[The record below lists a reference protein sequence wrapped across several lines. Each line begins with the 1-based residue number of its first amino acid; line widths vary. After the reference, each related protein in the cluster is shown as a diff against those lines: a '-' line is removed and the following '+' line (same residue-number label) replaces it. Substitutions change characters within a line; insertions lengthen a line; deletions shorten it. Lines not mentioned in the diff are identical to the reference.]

1 MAFAR
6 FVTWNLRPG
15 TRDEALEILDGFSD
29 KAKGTKGFKGIFA
42 FRDLDNPNTAY
53 ILSLWD
59 SEETLNAVASGLVPR
74 VVKAV
79 GDRLLEPPIVKS
91 MEARELAAQTISIPA

>member
-29 KAKGTKGFKGIFA
+29 EAKKTKGFKGIFA
-42 FRDLDNPNTAY
+42 FRALDNPNTAY
-53 ILSLWD
+53 VLSLWD
-59 SEETLNAVASGLVPR
+59 SEESLEAATNGLVPR
-74 VVKAV
+74 VVKVWARTRV
-79 GDRLLEPPIVKS
+79 RARAYVLASLLLLI
-91 MEARELAAQTISIPA
+91 

>member
-15 TRDEALEILDGFSD
+15 TRDQALEILDGFSEE
-29 KAKGTKGFKGIFA
+29 AKKTEGFKGIFA
-42 FRDLDNPNTAY
+42 FRALDDPNTAY
-53 ILSLWD
+53 VLSLWD
-59 SEETLNAVASGLVPR
+59 SEESLDAAANGLVPR

-79 GDRLLEPPIVKS
+79 GDRLVEPPVVKN
-91 MEARELAAQTISIPA
+91 METRELAAQMISIPA